1 VDDADARGAGAQR
14 PRRRRRRE
22 GAAHPCLIL
31 RSGSRSGSGVSGGS
45 GQLDLASG
53 IGDAEEA
60 TRDGGGREGGEG
72 EGGGRPARGSGRFYS
87 ETRLAAGEGGRSFKS
102 ESGGVGVPV
111 VSSRGRGA
119 WGPVARV
126 DDAWGRDG

>member
-60 TRDGGGREGGEG
+60 TRDGGGREEKVRAAGDRREARAAFIRRLASRRGR
-72 EGGGRPARGSGRFYS
+72 EGGHSS
-87 ETRLAAGEGGRSFKS
+87 RSR
-102 ESGGVGVPV
+102 GGVGVPV